1 MSTFFVPPEC
11 ITGKIAL
18 ITGQDTH
25 HILDVMRLKKGD
37 NITFFDGSGRFYQ
50 GKILDT
56 AKKRVKVQIE
66 RVRQENPLSDLE
78 VTLVQSLPKKSRM
91 DYIIEKCTELG
102 VHSIVPCQT
111 ARTVVKLGRERQS
124 LRKLRWQR
132 LALEAAKQSGRTTI
146 PQVKNLMLWPDVLS
160 DLRDFD
166 LKLIFCLG
174 EKTQKIKDV
183 LRARDD
189 VRRLALFIGP
199 EGDFTPDE
207 VLQAGE
213 AGCIAVSLG
222 RTVLKSDTAAVSVLA
237 MVNYELR
244 S

>member
-1 MSTFFVPPEC
+1 MSAFFVPPEC
-11 ITGKIAL
+11 IKAKTAL
-18 ITGQDTH
+18 ITGRDTH

-37 NITFFDGSGRFYQ
+37 KIAFFDGSGRFYQ

-66 RVRQENPLSDLE
+66 HIRKGNTLPDLE
-78 VTLVQSLPKKSRM
+78 VTLVQALPKKSRM

-102 VHSIVPCQT
+102 VHSIIPCQT
-111 ARTVVKLGRERQS
+111 ARTIVKLGRERQS

-146 PQVKNLMLWPDVLS
+146 PQVKNLTPWADVLS
-160 DLRDFD
+160 ALRDFD
-166 LKLIFCLG
+166 LKLLFCLG
-174 EKTQKIKDV
+174 ENTQKLKSI
-183 LRARDD
+183 LRAREN
-189 VRRLALFIGP
+189 VKRIALFIGP

-207 VLQAGE
+207 VRQGTD

-222 RTVLKSDTAAVSVLA
+222 KTVLKSDTAAVSALA
-237 MVNYELR
+237 MVNYELA
-244 S
+244 